1 MEFLAGVSAKGGSSA
16 AQALGAGALAMHG
29 KDKAR
34 KEQLAS
40 VKEMYD
46 KADLLEQ
53 EALVRDRMK
62 DVEGAMALR
71 KQAADLQRQIAAQKS
86 TERLQASQAG
96 LADAQAAFTRD
107 VKPGVEQAKANR
119 VSRPAGGA
127 AGVKQWTPAQ
137 EGTWIKGTTK
147 DILAQSGKDLSTA
160 TPMEYAAAQQRAI
173 AQLAALKRQQAQPG
187 GLAAAA
193 AASPAGPSVKFLGFE

>member
-1 MEFLAGVSAKGGSSA
+1 
-16 AQALGAGALAMHG
+16 
-29 KDKAR
+29 
-34 KEQLAS
+34 
-40 VKEMYD
+40 
-46 KADLLEQ
+46 
-53 EALVRDRMK
+53 
-62 DVEGAMALR
+62 
-71 KQAADLQRQIAAQKS
+71 
-86 TERLQASQAG
+86 
-96 LADAQAAFTRD
+96 
-107 VKPGVEQAKANR
+107 
-119 VSRPAGGA
+119 
-127 AGVKQWTPAQ
+127 VKQWTPAQ